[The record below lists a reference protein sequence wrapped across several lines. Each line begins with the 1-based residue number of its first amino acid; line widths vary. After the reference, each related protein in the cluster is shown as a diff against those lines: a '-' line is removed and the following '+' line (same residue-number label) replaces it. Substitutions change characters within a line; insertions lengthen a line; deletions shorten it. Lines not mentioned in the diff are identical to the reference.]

1 MAALFSIGVDVG
13 GTNTDAVVLQ
23 GDRVVS
29 WSKQVTT
36 PDVTTGVA
44 RAVRAVL
51 AQVKDRNLQ
60 GTITRVN
67 IGTTHFV
74 NALVQR
80 RDLVPVSVVRLC
92 GTASRALPPFCDFP
106 QDLKKVVCG
115 SYHLVNG
122 GLQFDGQEISSL
134 EEEELRT
141 CIRTIWEEG
150 GRNVVIVGIF
160 SPIAPQAQEEK
171 VADLFR
177 AEFPEVSLTL
187 SHRVGQIGLLE
198 RENAAVL
205 NECLKPLC
213 HRTVE
218 AFRQALNAL
227 GLTCPFYLTQND
239 GTLISAEQT
248 LEFPV
253 RTFASG
259 PTNSMRGAAFLS
271 DVEDAVVI
279 DIGGTTSDVGCL
291 MGGFPR
297 HASTRVKVA
306 GVSTNFRMPDV
317 LSIGLGGGS
326 IVRQMD
332 GADRNE
338 TESTVQVGPTS
349 TGYGLVR
356 EGLVFGGATLTA
368 TDVAVAAGLADLGDP
383 GHVTS
388 LDRVL
393 VRQAVDRIHQMVEE
407 AIDQVKLS
415 GEDQPILLV
424 GGGTIL
430 VDGKRNISGA
440 SSVQKPQ
447 HYQVANAVG
456 AALGQVSGTVD
467 RVVNLAQTT
476 RDQAI
481 SRAKADAARQ
491 AVAAGAVDSSV
502 EITEVSEVPLAYVP
516 SNVTKVTVKAVGT
529 LKDRHTGAG
538 TDLADIG
545 STGTMA
551 TEQQMAEEDAVAP
564 PPPAPPPASPAG
576 HLPTL
581 QETEPQIHPETG
593 EWVLSRWDVECLA
606 VGVGIL
612 GCGGGGSP
620 TLGRLQILRAM
631 DEGRK
636 IRIIAPERLGTTPA
650 LTGPVAAVAQMGA
663 PTIWI
668 EKLFS
673 GTETQDALQC
683 VKDLYA
689 AGCSNGQLPNIEDSF
704 EVKQGDGVTY
714 LDDYR
719 PAQTDSDRQTDA
731 QTDADGDVPEIVAV
745 LSMEI
750 GGQNSMEPLV
760 VGAALDLPVVDA
772 DGMGRAF
779 PELQMFTPLIY
790 GCETCPAAVADDKG
804 QRAALLQADS
814 PKHLENHFR
823 AVCVEMGCMAG
834 VVFNLLTA
842 SEVRSTCILYSQ
854 SRAWRLGHTVL
865 RAYKN
870 GISPIQAVLQQE
882 NGRLLATGKVSFGC
896 PEDHHQRVCPRG
908 SEDRGVGGF
917 PGETLKIDFQNENLV
932 ARFLSDNKVVAC
944 VPDLITIVDADSGTP
959 IATEEQRYGLRVA
972 VLVLP
977 APLLL
982 CTPEALQVV
991 GPQAFGYPEDVI
1003 YSPYFNLRCSAN
1015 NKDEILLDQFRVCSA
1030 GVISV
1035 EY

>member
-1 MAALFSIGVDVG
+1 MAGLFSIGVDVG

-23 GDRVVS
+23 GDRVVC

-36 PDVTTGVA
+36 RDVTAGVA

-51 AQVKDRNLQ
+51 KQLKDKNLQ
-60 GTITRVN
+60 GTISRVN

-106 QDLKKVVCG
+106 KDLKKVVCG

-122 GLQFDGQEISSL
+122 GVQFDGQEISSL

-141 CIRTIWEEG
+141 CIRTIRDEG
-150 GRNVVIVGIF
+150 GRNVVIAGVF
-160 SPIAPQAQEEK
+160 SPVAPQQEEK

-187 SHRVGQIGLLE
+187 SHEVGQIGLLE

-271 DVEDAVVI
+271 GVEDAIVI
-279 DIGGTTSDVGCL
+279 DIGGTTSDLGCL

-297 HASTRVKVA
+297 QASTRVKVG

-326 IVRQMD
+326 IVRQTD
-332 GADRNE
+332 GTE
-338 TESTVQVGPTS
+338 TNQRPVQVGPSS

-356 EGLVFGGATLTA
+356 EGLVFGGSTLTA
-368 TDVAVAAGLADLGDP
+368 SDVAVAAGLADLGDP

-393 VRQAVDRIHQMVEE
+393 VQRAVDRIHQMVEE

-415 GEDQPILLV
+415 GEEQPILLV

-440 SSVQKPQ
+440 SSIQKPQ

-467 RVVNLAQTT
+467 RVVSLVQMS
-476 RDQAI
+476 RDEAI
-481 SRAKADAARQ
+481 RRAKADAAQQ

-502 EITEVSEVPLAYVP
+502 EITEVSEVPLAYLP
-516 SNVTKVTVKAVGT
+516 GNATKVTVKAVGQ
-529 LKDRHTGAG
+529 LGERLSCEG
-538 TDLADIG
+538 TDLADINID
-545 STGTMA
+545 TMA
-551 TEQQMAEEDAVAP
+551 TEQQQEEGDAADAAP
-564 PPPAPPPASPAG
+564 PPIPPASLAS

-581 QETEPQIHPETG
+581 QETEPEIDPETG
-593 EWVLSRWDVECLA
+593 AWVLSRWDVECLA
-606 VGVGIL
+606 VGAGIL
-612 GCGGGGSP
+612 GCGGGGNP
-620 TLGRLQILRAM
+620 GLGRLQVLRAL
-631 DEGRK
+631 EQGGK
-636 IRIIAPERLGTTPA
+636 IRVIAPERLGTTPA
-650 LTGPVAAVAQMGA
+650 LTGSVASVAFMGA
-663 PTIWI
+663 PTIQF
-668 EKLFS
+668 EKLC
-673 GTETQDALQC
+673 GGNETRDALRC
-683 VKDLYA
+683 VQDLCNVYNNNDRQL
-689 AGCSNGQLPNIEDSF
+689 SNTDGL
-704 EVKQGDGVTY
+704 EVKRGDGVTY

-719 PAQTDSDRQTDA
+719 PEQTDHETDQGVDR
-731 QTDADGDVPEIVAV
+731 VVAV
-745 LSMEI
+745 MSAEI
-750 GGQNSMEPLV
+750 GGLNSMEPLV

-779 PELQMFTPLIY
+779 PELQMFAPFIY
-790 GCETCPAAVADDKG
+790 GVDPCPAAVADDKG
-804 QRAALLQADS
+804 QRAAILKTDS
-814 PKHLENHFR
+814 AKHLENHFR
-823 AVCVEMGCMAG
+823 AVCVAMGCSAG
-834 VVFNLLTA
+834 VSFAPLTA
-842 SEVRSTCILYSQ
+842 PQVRSTCVQYSL
-854 SRAWRLGHTVL
+854 SRAWRLGHAAL
-865 RAYKN
+865 HAYKS
-870 GISPIQAVLQQE
+870 GTSPVQAVLQQE
-882 NGRLLATGKVSFGC
+882 NGRLLAMGKVS
-896 PEDHHQRVCPRG
+896 DVQRTTTAG
-908 SEDRGVGGF
+908 FARGVLKVEGSGDF
-917 PGETLKIDFQNENLV
+917 LGQTLKIDFQNENLV

-944 VPDLITIVDADSGTP
+944 VPDLITVVDADSGTP

-977 APLLL
+977 APPLL
-982 CTPEALQVV
+982 CTPQALKVV

-1003 YSPYFNLRCSAN
+1003 YS
-1015 NKDEILLDQFRVCSA
+1015 
-1030 GVISV
+1030 SV
-1035 EY
+1035 GEYNCNEPIPPKP

>member
-1 MAALFSIGVDVG
+1 MVRVESSGFTTNMAALFSIGVDVG

-23 GDRVVS
+23 GDQVVS
-29 WSKQVTT
+29 WIKQVTT
-36 PDVTTGVA
+36 ADVTTGVA

-51 AQVKDRNLQ
+51 VQLKDKNLQ

-80 RDLVPVSVVRLC
+80 RDLVSVSVVRLC

-271 DVEDAVVI
+271 GVEDAVVI

-297 HASTRVKVA
+297 QASTRVKVA

-326 IVRQMD
+326 IIRQTD
-332 GADRNE
+332 GKNQF
-338 TESTVQVGPTS
+338 TVQVGPTS

-383 GHVTS
+383 GHVTG

-502 EITEVSEVPLAYVP
+502 EIAEVHEVPLAYLP
-516 SNVTKVTVKAVGT
+516 GNATKVTVKAVGT
-529 LKDRHTGAG
+529 LKDRHTGEG
-538 TDLADIG
+538 TDLAGI
-545 STGTMA
+545 SSSRSGTMA
-551 TEQQMAEEDAVAP
+551 TEQQTAEGDATK
-564 PPPAPPPASPAG
+564 G
-576 HLPTL
+576 HGGPSAV
-581 QETEPQIHPETG
+581 EEPVWIG
-593 EWVLSRWDVECLA
+593 LS
-606 VGVGIL
+606 
-612 GCGGGGSP
+612 GS
-620 TLGRLQILRAM
+620 
-631 DEGRK
+631 
-636 IRIIAPERLGTTPA
+636 
-650 LTGPVAAVAQMGA
+650 
-663 PTIWI
+663 
-668 EKLFS
+668 
-673 GTETQDALQC
+673 
-683 VKDLYA
+683 
-689 AGCSNGQLPNIEDSF
+689 SN
-704 EVKQGDGVTY
+704 
-714 LDDYR
+714 
-719 PAQTDSDRQTDA
+719 
-731 QTDADGDVPEIVAV
+731 
-745 LSMEI
+745 
-750 GGQNSMEPLV
+750 
-760 VGAALDLPVVDA
+760 
-772 DGMGRAF
+772 
-779 PELQMFTPLIY
+779 
-790 GCETCPAAVADDKG
+790 
-804 QRAALLQADS
+804 
-814 PKHLENHFR
+814 
-823 AVCVEMGCMAG
+823 
-834 VVFNLLTA
+834 
-842 SEVRSTCILYSQ
+842 
-854 SRAWRLGHTVL
+854 
-865 RAYKN
+865 
-870 GISPIQAVLQQE
+870 
-882 NGRLLATGKVSFGC
+882 
-896 PEDHHQRVCPRG
+896 
-908 SEDRGVGGF
+908 
-917 PGETLKIDFQNENLV
+917 
-932 ARFLSDNKVVAC
+932 
-944 VPDLITIVDADSGTP
+944 
-959 IATEEQRYGLRVA
+959 
-972 VLVLP
+972 
-977 APLLL
+977 
-982 CTPEALQVV
+982 
-991 GPQAFGYPEDVI
+991 
-1003 YSPYFNLRCSAN
+1003 
-1015 NKDEILLDQFRVCSA
+1015 
-1030 GVISV
+1030 
-1035 EY
+1035 